1 MRKIVKKLK
10 HEDVGSIGIGAMIV
24 FIAMV
29 LVAGIAASVLIQTST
44 RLESQAMTTG
54 QETISEVATGVAV
67 FDIVGYA
74 SATLI
79 TNLGVT
85 IRARAGSQDVDLNE
99 TFIELSDTVQ
109 KVILTY
115 SGLHDGWNDSDL
127 GVDDIFGTSNLFPNA
142 NRFGIMVLEDQDG
155 SCSQTNPVLNKGDK
169 VMLAILTTACLTTN
183 GGIPVRTDIWG
194 SVVPE
199 DGSPGV
205 IAFTS
210 PASYGSGTDNIFD
223 VQ

>member
-1 MRKIVKKLK
+1 MFKKLK

-74 SATLI
+74 SSTLI
-79 TNLGVT
+79 TLIGITV
-85 IRARAGSQDVDLNE
+85 RARAGSQDVDLNE
-99 TFIELSDTVQ
+99 TYIEISDTSQ

-115 SGLHDGWNDSDL
+115 SGLHDGWNDSSL
-127 GVDDIFGTSNLFPNA
+127 GVDDIFGVSDLFPSA
-142 NRFGIMVLEDQDG
+142 MRFGIMVLEDQDG
-155 SCSQTNPVLNKGDK
+155 SCTQTNPVLNKGDK
-169 VMLAILTTACLTTN
+169 VMLAIDTSNCFSASGLEQIFGALLFLRMDHQELLRLLHRRRMVRVLTIYLICSKEL
-183 GGIPVRTDIWG
+183 IDK
-194 SVVPE
+194 
-199 DGSPGV
+199 
-205 IAFTS
+205 
-210 PASYGSGTDNIFD
+210 
-223 VQ
+223 

>member
-74 SATLI
+74 ATTKI
-79 TNLGVT
+79 TRIGITV
-85 IRARAGSQDVDLNE
+85 RARAGSQDVDLNE
-99 TFIELSDTVQ
+99 TYIELSDTVQ
-109 KVILTY
+109 KVILDY

-127 GVDDIFGTSNLFPNA
+127 GVDDIFATSNLFPNGQ
-142 NRFGIMVLEDQDG
+142 RYGIMVLEDQDG
-155 SCSQTNPVLNKGDK
+155 SCTQTNPVLNKGDK

-183 GGIPVRTDIWG
+183 AGIPVRTDIWG

-210 PASYGSGTDNIFD
+210 PASYGSSTDNIFD

>member
-54 QETISEVATGVAV
+54 YETISEVATGVAV
-67 FDIVGYA
+67 FDIVGKA
-74 SATLI
+74 ATTQI
-79 TNLGVT
+79 TLLGITV
-85 IRARAGSQDVDLNE
+85 RARAGSQDIDLNE
-99 TFIELSDTVQ
+99 TFIEICDTND
-109 KVILTY
+109 KIILTY
-115 SGLHDGWNDSDL
+115 SGHHDGWNDSTL
-127 GVDDIFGTSNLFPNA
+127 GVDDIFGVANLYPA
-142 NRFGIMVLEDQDG
+142 AMRFGIMVLEDQDG
-155 SCSQTNPVLNKGDK
+155 SCTQSNPVLNKGDK
-169 VMLAILTTACLTTN
+169 VMLAIDTN
-183 GGIPVRTDIWG
+183 NCFSGGIAVRTDIWG

-210 PASYGSGTDNIFD
+210 PASYGSSTDNIFD
-223 VQ
+223 MQ